1 MHDEAEDNAG
11 SLLFS
16 RMLTEL
22 VKIVKRFVVSLM
34 LNHPLFNPRAV
45 AEMPS

>member
-1 MHDEAEDNAG
+1 MHGEAEDNVG

-22 VKIVKRFVVSLM
+22 VKILMRPAFSLM
-34 LNHPLFNPRAV
+34 LNYPSFNP
-45 AEMPS
+45 

>member
-1 MHDEAEDNAG
+1 MHGEAEDNVG

-22 VKIVKRFVVSLM
+22 VKISKELVKLRPAVSLM
-34 LNHPLFNPRAV
+34 LNYPSFNP
-45 AEMPS
+45 